1 MPCLLERSSVLQ
13 GGMLIGK
20 ALLFCMNK
28 RVCMPMCFSQVVML
42 DRDFFFLIHCFCVAN
57 GFRIA
62 KDYEKAKEALE
73 KASKGQELISS
84 YPHL

>member
-1 MPCLLERSSVLQ
+1 MVD
-13 GGMLIGK
+13 GD
-20 ALLFCMNK
+20 
-28 RVCMPMCFSQVVML
+28 FSLKSGFV
-42 DRDFFFLIHCFCVAN
+42 VAN

-84 YPHL
+84 YPHSLLLVCSVLRALSNFV